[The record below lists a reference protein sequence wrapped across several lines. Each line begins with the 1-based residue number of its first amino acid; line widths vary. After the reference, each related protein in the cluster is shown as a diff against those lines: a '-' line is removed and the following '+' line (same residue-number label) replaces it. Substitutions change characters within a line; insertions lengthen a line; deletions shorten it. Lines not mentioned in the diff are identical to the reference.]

1 MRPSLKQTSTH
12 PEQLKGPA
20 QGSGLKG
27 PRVQRTRAR
36 SFWMPPWDHARALHA
51 RRSRL
56 CQHHN
61 IIQCGLVLPLAS
73 RARACSE
80 ETNPCV
86 VLLIQ
91 RLCCVRIDVCTGVD
105 YRVPAENHF
114 VRSRVRVG
122 VRTPRVPDPPARRTA
137 DTHSHTRPRS
147 PRSSLTGDWCLSRR
161 REVSYRLSRN
171 STASVAVSPRK
182 QTGEALTPSRGV
194 ALTRHSI
201 ATASCVSCSW
211 KIWKITHAVTVRCP
225 LPELG

>member
-51 RRSRL
+51 RRSRR

-61 IIQCGLVLPLAS
+61 IITVWSGPTARVARSRLQRRNQSVRCTFDSTPVLCAYRCVYGSRLQC
-73 RARACSE
+73 ARAE
-80 ETNPCV
+80 NP
-86 VLLIQ
+86 LPS
-91 RLCCVRIDVCTGVD
+91 G
-105 YRVPAENHF
+105 PAWSVN
-114 VRSRVRVG
+114 RVG
-122 VRTPRVPDPPARRTA
+122 ACAHPDPPRSR
-137 DTHSHTRPRS
+137 HPHQS

-182 QTGEALTPSRGV
+182 QTGEALTPS
-194 ALTRHSI
+194 SE
-201 ATASCVSCSW
+201 AS
-211 KIWKITHAVTVRCP
+211 R
-225 LPELG
+225 

>member
-12 PEQLKGPA
+12 PDQLKGPA

-51 RRSRL
+51 RRSRR

-61 IIQCGLVLPLAS
+61 IITVWSGPT
-73 RARACSE
+73 ARVA
-80 ETNPCV
+80 
-86 VLLIQ
+86 
-91 RLCCVRIDVCTGVD
+91 
-105 YRVPAENHF
+105 
-114 VRSRVRVG
+114 RSRLQRRNQSVRCTFDSTPVLCAYRCVYG
-122 VRTPRVPDPPARRTA
+122 SRLPCARGKPFRPVPRPCGCARTPRPTARRTA
-137 DTHSHTRPRS
+137 DTHTRPRS

>member
-51 RRSRL
+51 RQSRR

-105 YRVPAENHF
+105 YRVPAENPLPSGPAWS
-114 VRSRVRVG
+114 VNRVG
-122 VRTPRVPDPPARRTA
+122 VCAHPDPPRSR
-137 DTHSHTRPRS
+137 HPHQS

-182 QTGEALTPSRGV
+182 QTGEALTPS
-194 ALTRHSI
+194 SE
-201 ATASCVSCSW
+201 AS
-211 KIWKITHAVTVRCP
+211 R
-225 LPELG
+225 